1 MIKRLILGLSI
12 FINFDVFSQTETLP
26 RYFVENGDTL
36 GVILTIKQAEKIY
49 NQQVLL
55 ELYEGYKFGCD
66 SLSKKYYI
74 IVNEY
79 ERKQLVDK
87 NLIEQL
93 ERNVREK
100 ENTCV
105 LINDKNKNLQVD
117 LEKCDAENK
126 LRDGKISDMSKI
138 IDELKNQRRWLL
150 GSAIGFGSFTLFM
163 LGVLATK

>member
-1 MIKRLILGLSI
+1 MIKRFILGLSI
-12 FINFDVFSQTETLP
+12 FINIDAFSQTQDLP
-26 RYFVENGDTL
+26 RYYVENGDTL

-66 SLSKKYYI
+66 SLTKKYYV

-87 NLIEQL
+87 TLIDQLDKNLK
-93 ERNVREK
+93 EK

-105 LINDKNKNLQVD
+105 LIGDKNKNLQVD
-117 LEKCDAENK
+117 LGKCDAENK

-150 GSAIGFGSFTLFM
+150 GGTVGFGAFTLFM